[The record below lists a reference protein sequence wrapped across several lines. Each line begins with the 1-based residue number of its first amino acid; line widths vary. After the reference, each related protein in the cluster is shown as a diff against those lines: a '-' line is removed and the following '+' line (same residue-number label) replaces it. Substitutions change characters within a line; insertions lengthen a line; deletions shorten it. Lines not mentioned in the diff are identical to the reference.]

1 MRESNT
7 SIKYYVDKTE
17 QGLPF
22 YHFKVYSD
30 ILQYA
35 KISGHRFVKL
45 VNDNTLF
52 NNDLDLILGFLKLQP
67 PVESEYITCGN
78 VLEPKIVS
86 FLEENQEIKEVK
98 TFSFEDLENGTED
111 FHFIRDLEYLNE
123 KGQSVTGEIKTFYNR
138 NKVEWD
144 GLLAKPHIDWWLQ
157 TRLELEILKEEGGL
171 GRIFYYY
178 VTPSNRKKIVEG
190 QPHNINL
197 KYFFQSDY
205 IVKPKKGEKEQMI
218 ETHFFEQ
225 GFTNF
230 QELIDYALV
239 RREDIM
245 TLYEDDN
252 GLYYQAH
259 VPIKYP
265 WSTDNNHIDKYI
277 VTLSQYYNIE
287 EI

>member
-7 SIKYYVDKTE
+7 KIKYSVDTND

-22 YHFKVYSD
+22 YHFKIYSD

-45 VNDNTLF
+45 VNHDTLF
-52 NNDLDLILGFLKLQP
+52 NNDLDLVLGFLKLQP

-78 VLEPKIVS
+78 ILEPKIVS

-111 FHFIRDLEYLNE
+111 FHFIRDLEYMNE
-123 KGQSVTGEIKTFYNR
+123 EGQSVTGEIKTFYNR
-138 NKVEWD
+138 NKLKWN
-144 GLLAKPHIDWWLQ
+144 GLLAEPHIDWWLQ

-205 IVKPKKGEKEQMI
+205 IVKPKKGETEEMI
-218 ETHFFEQ
+218 QTHFFEQ
-225 GFTNF
+225 GFNNF
-230 QELIDYALV
+230 QELIDYALI
-239 RREDIM
+239 RREDLM
-245 TLYEDDN
+245 TLYEDSD

-259 VPIKYP
+259 VPIRYP
-265 WSTDNNHIDKYI
+265 WASDNNHIDKYI
-277 VTLSQYYNIE
+277 ESLKPYFIIE